1 MNLQSTVFYTLPLLL
16 CLACASG
23 NGPSL
28 AVPEAPSGWK
38 RVDLGN
44 GNVSFALP
52 AGVEETE
59 TQGTEGVVRQYQG
72 AELQI
77 NVHYGDFASTLAEFQ
92 NVSQGVT
99 EWLEIGGKR
108 ARGTSA
114 MIDGRAV
121 DGVYFPDPGPGTE
134 RFSLVAV
141 STTPAARAQ
150 AMAVL
155 RSVQFK

>member
-1 MNLQSTVFYTLPLLL
+1 
-16 CLACASG
+16 
-23 NGPSL
+23 
-28 AVPEAPSGWK
+28 AVPETPSDWK
-38 RVDLGN
+38 RVELGN

-52 AGVEETE
+52 ADVAETPML
-59 TQGTEGVVRQYQG
+59 GSEGIIRQYKDP
-72 AELQI
+72 ELQI
-77 NVHYGDFASTLAEFQ
+77 NVHYGDFASTLTEFQ
-92 NVSQGVT
+92 NVSQGMT

-114 MIDGRAV
+114 IIDGRAV

-141 STTPAARAQ
+141 STTPAAREQ
-150 AMAVL
+150 AMSVL